1 MKLLT
6 HPAISRACALALTML
21 GTAAALLAPPLAAA
35 QSFCASDGQPRPVQL
50 MERFINA
57 DCDSCWTDPATP
69 KPRAGQ
75 IALDWVV
82 PGSKGD
88 DAPLSAVATRD
99 ALARLEASG
108 QPVPAKTSV
117 RTHSVGRPR
126 GSTLRVA
133 HGLPLADYLGASIEL
148 KPIPPAAQGQRW
160 TAWLALVETLPA
172 GTEGS
177 PTERNL
183 VRNLLQVSWDGRK
196 KLSNTEQNQN
206 RFFEARS
213 MAIAQGANAGRL
225 RVIGW
230 VEDEKKRVRA
240 AAQSRCEASPQTP
253 RPGPK

>member
-1 MKLLT
+1 MKPLMP
-6 HPAISRACALALTML
+6 PAISRACALALTTL
-21 GTAAALLAPPLAAA
+21 GTAMGLLAPLQAAA
-35 QSFCASDGQPRPVQL
+35 QSFCASDGQPRLVQL

-108 QPVPAKTSV
+108 QAVPAGSSS
-117 RTHSVGRPR
+117 RSHAVGRLK

-148 KPIPPAAQGQRW
+148 KPIPPAARGQHW

-177 PTERNL
+177 PAERNL
-183 VRNLLQVSWDGRK
+183 VRNLLQSPWDGGK
-196 KLSNTEQNQN
+196 KLSKSERN

-213 MAIAQGANAGRL
+213 MAIAHSANAARL

-230 VEDEKKRVRA
+230 VEDGKGRVLA
-240 AAQSRCEASPQTP
+240 AAQSRCEASPGTP
-253 RPGPK
+253 N

>member
-1 MKLLT
+1 MKHLVLLT
-6 HPAISRACALALTML
+6 ALFSCTAP
-21 GTAAALLAPPLAAA
+21 GTWA
-35 QSFCASDGQPRPVQL
+35 QSFCASDGQPRPAQL

-69 KPRAGQ
+69 KAGAGQ

-108 QPVPAKTSV
+108 QAVPAKASN
-117 RTHSVGRPR
+117 RTHSVNRLT

-148 KPIPPAAQGQRW
+148 KPIPPAARGQRW

-196 KLSNTEQNQN
+196 LSNTEQNQN

-230 VEDEKKRVRA
+230 VEDEKNRVRA

-253 RPGPK
+253 SQGPK

>member
-1 MKLLT
+1 MKHLVLFT
-6 HPAISRACALALTML
+6 ALFSCAAS
-21 GTAAALLAPPLAAA
+21 GTWA
-35 QSFCASDGQPRPVQL
+35 QSFCASDGQPQPAQL

-57 DCDSCWTDPATP
+57 DCDSCWVDPATP
-69 KPRAGQ
+69 QAGAGQ

-108 QPVPAKTSV
+108 QPVPARTSN
-117 RTHSVGRPR
+117 RTHSVNRIE

-148 KPIPPAAQGQRW
+148 KPVPPAAQRQRW

-172 GTEGS
+172 GAEGS

-183 VRNLLQVSWDGRK
+183 VRNLLQVSWDGQK

-230 VEDEKKRVRA
+230 IEDEKKRVRA

-253 RPGPK
+253 RQGPK

>member
-1 MKLLT
+1 MN
-6 HPAISRACALALTML
+6 PSGPSYR
-21 GTAAALLAPPLAAA
+21 APPLSACVLVILCVLPPALRA
-35 QSFCASDGQPRPVQL
+35 QSFCASDGQPRPIQL

-57 DCDSCWTDPATP
+57 DCDSCWSDPATP
-69 KPRAGQ
+69 TPRAGQ

-99 ALARLEASG
+99 PLARLEASG
-108 QPVPAKTSV
+108 QPVPAKASN
-117 RTHSVGRPR
+117 RTHSVNRLT

-196 KLSNTEQNQN
+196 KLSNTEPN

-230 VEDEKKRVRA
+230 VEDEKNRVRA
-240 AAQSRCEASPQTP
+240 AAQSRCEASPPTP
-253 RPGPK
+253 SQGPK

>member
-1 MKLLT
+1 MKHLVLFT
-6 HPAISRACALALTML
+6 ALFSCAAS
-21 GTAAALLAPPLAAA
+21 GAWA
-35 QSFCASDGQPRPVQL
+35 QSFCASDGQPRPAQL
-50 MERFINA
+50 MERFISA
-57 DCDSCWTDPATP
+57 DCDSCWADPATP

-82 PGSKGD
+82 PGSKDD

-99 ALARLEASG
+99 ALARLEAAG
-108 QPVPAKTSV
+108 QPVPAKASS
-117 RTHSVGRPR
+117 RTHSVGHLK

-148 KPIPPAAQGQRW
+148 KPVPPAAQGQRW

-183 VRNLLQVSWDGRK
+183 VRNLLQVSWDGR

-240 AAQSRCEASPQTP
+240 AAQSRCESNPPTP
-253 RPGPK
+253 GEGPK